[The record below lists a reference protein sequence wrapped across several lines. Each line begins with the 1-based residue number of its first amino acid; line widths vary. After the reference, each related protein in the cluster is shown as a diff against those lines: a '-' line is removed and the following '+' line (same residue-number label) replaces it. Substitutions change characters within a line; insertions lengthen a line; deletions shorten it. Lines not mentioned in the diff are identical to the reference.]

1 MKFKLLAFFIIL
13 SSCSNNY
20 TKFENKKPYNATG
33 FAYIYNHLDFDKKIV
48 KNKFESNEL
57 QISHKDL
64 KAGTLIRLL
73 NPKTGDSLVLKN
85 LKKTD
90 YPDFYKI
97 LITKKVADKLNIDY
111 QLPII
116 ELIELKKNKSFVA
129 KKAKIFNEEKKIS
142 SNAPVASVEISN
154 ISKNKKSIKKSNDQM
169 YILIAS
175 FYSKDSAVLLKNR
188 ITEEIL
194 TFDSQK
200 IKIMKRKMQKIDL
213 LSGPYNTVNLLKN
226 DYILLKNF
234 GFEELNII
242 INE

>member
-1 MKFKLLAFFIIL
+1 MKFKILAFLIIL
-13 SSCSNNY
+13 SSCSTNY

-33 FAYIYNHLDFDKKIV
+33 FAYIYNHLDFDKNII
-48 KNKFESNEL
+48 KNKFENDEL

-64 KAGTLIRLL
+64 KVGTLIRLL

-97 LITKKVADKLNIDY
+97 LITKKVADKLNINY

-142 SNAPVASVEISN
+142 SNAPVTSVEISN

-175 FYSKDSAVLLKNR
+175 FYSNDSAVFLKER
-188 ITEEIL
+188 ITDEIL

-200 IKIMKRKMQKIDL
+200 IKIKKRKTQKIDL